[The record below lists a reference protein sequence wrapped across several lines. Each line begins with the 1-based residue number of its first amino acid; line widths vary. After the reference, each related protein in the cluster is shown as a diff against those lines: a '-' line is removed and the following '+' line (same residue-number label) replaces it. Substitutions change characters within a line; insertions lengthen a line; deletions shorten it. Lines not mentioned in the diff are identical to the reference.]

1 MSSKSSQIICLVA
14 LSAVVAS
21 AQTLTYSN
29 GPLITHPGAG
39 LAGADASA
47 LETGGTVFG
56 FTAGPAN
63 FRQADDF
70 VVPCN
75 EQWAIVGFR
84 AFAYQTNSGIVSTL
98 TSSNYRI
105 WSGQPGTPGAVV
117 IHDFSATNQQ
127 TATAFTNI
135 YRVTPTTLTGNTRP
149 IFSTTMA
156 GNSIVLDPGTYWF
169 DFQIA
174 GSGALGGPFSPPISG
189 TGTVPPVGNG
199 IQSQL
204 ISTGFFWN
212 GGNPSGT
219 GVAAVL
225 TGLPFEIDY
234 QTVTGPTCYTYTF
247 SQPVAGGPITITNA
261 GGLPGHLYLNP
272 ITFNQGVFPNG
283 WLSGVDIP
291 LGELFNQI
299 PLGAPFFG
307 VLDGTGGATFVVPG
321 GLFPAGITIYTAS
334 NFYAGLGSLG
344 EVSAFAFTTI

>member
-135 YRVTPTTLTGNTRP
+135 YRVSGETQIDTFRP
-149 IFSTTMA
+149 PSTIDDPVLAIRVNAVTIAQPSPEVLPLLRSPGMA
-156 GNSIVLDPGTYWF
+156 PILDARDCRPR
-169 DFQIA
+169 I
-174 GSGALGGPFSPPISG
+174 
-189 TGTVPPVGNG
+189 
-199 IQSQL
+199 
-204 ISTGFFWN
+204 
-212 GGNPSGT
+212 
-219 GVAAVL
+219 
-225 TGLPFEIDY
+225 
-234 QTVTGPTCYTYTF
+234 
-247 SQPVAGGPITITNA
+247 
-261 GGLPGHLYLNP
+261 
-272 ITFNQGVFPNG
+272 
-283 WLSGVDIP
+283 
-291 LGELFNQI
+291 
-299 PLGAPFFG
+299 
-307 VLDGTGGATFVVPG
+307 
-321 GLFPAGITIYTAS
+321 
-334 NFYAGLGSLG
+334 
-344 EVSAFAFTTI
+344 